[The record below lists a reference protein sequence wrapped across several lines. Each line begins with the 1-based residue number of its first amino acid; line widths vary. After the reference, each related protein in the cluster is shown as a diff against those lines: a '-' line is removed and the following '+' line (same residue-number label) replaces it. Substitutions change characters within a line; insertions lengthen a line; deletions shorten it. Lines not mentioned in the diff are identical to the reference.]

1 MPYTNGDG
9 TYHDSRTCRRL
20 HRTGN
25 RIRRIDD
32 VGDRD
37 ACEHCA
43 DGGASITVEEVE
55 AIGDEVIA
63 EHLDRG
69 ECPWCHDYDGEHV
82 GRHASAAHPEAWADY
97 QEVNQ

>member
-1 MPYTNGDG
+1 MPWTNGDG

-32 VGDRD
+32 AGDRD
-37 ACEHCA
+37 ACEHCV
-43 DGGASITVEEVE
+43 DGDGEPASVGWLIEN
-55 AIGDEVIA
+55 
-63 EHLDRG
+63 G
-69 ECPWCHDYDGEHV
+69 ECPWCDSYSGEHV

-97 QEVNQ
+97 QERNQ